1 MNKKLLGFSLVPSAL
16 VSSASGVV
24 SAEDYEKEPFFS
36 MPKSLGIP
44 EDVIK
49 GINEAVSINNG
60 ICNMIEKNRNLYVKK
75 DEDFMKEL
83 KKEQNKLAK
92 ARYYSYTRLLE
103 DENSKELI
111 KFLPWYKLNEDD
123 FGYLF
128 NFEVKNFLN
137 NYDDYEND
145 LVANIELINKI
156 KELINDYMFYL
167 QRVKSLRKNLEPEDY
182 KRNFSSL
189 DISGYKGNGYDPDKK
204 ELAMCFQVLRMLR
217 SKIEE
222 IQAGYQDVSN
232 SCIGNCNIF

>member
-44 EDVIK
+44 ESVVNA
-49 GINEAVSINNG
+49 INEAVSINND

-83 KKEQNKLAK
+83 KKEQDKLTK
-92 ARYYSYTRLLE
+92 ARYYSHIRLLE

-128 NFEVKNFLN
+128 NFEVRNFLN
-137 NYDDYEND
+137 NYDDYRGDILADVELLDKRRD
-145 LVANIELINKI
+145 LID
-156 KELINDYMFYL
+156 DYSFYL
-167 QRVKSLRKNLEPEDY
+167 ERVKNLREKLKPENY
-182 KRNFSSL
+182 KRDFSFL
-189 DISGYKGNGYDPDKK
+189 DICGYKNNGYDPSKK
-204 ELAMCFQVLRMLR
+204 ELAMCFEVLKMLKN
-217 SKIEE
+217 KIEE
-222 IQAGYQDVSN
+222 LQGGYQDVGKI
-232 SCIGNCNIF
+232 CCGNCNIF